1 MSSPTQPASRAD
13 LARAW
18 VDAVGPTIEV
28 PLPQE
33 TVEQCLR
40 DNVDRLVDALQQEP
54 FHPEPVTQAAAAL
67 VTRGI
72 AGRHSLAHTVGLL
85 GRVLPS
91 LPELSD
97 VNELT
102 SKIASALGA
111 VVAGYTTALRHRH
124 FDERNAW
131 FREVFNSAPV
141 GMVISR
147 LDGTVV
153 ETNGALTELLYY
165 RPADLAGRELAE
177 AFHPDDAALLRAG
190 YQSLLV
196 GKRGRLQRRA
206 KVITGRGDATWVA
219 LTVSLLRDPEG
230 TAIRYLTMVEDI
242 AERQLLEQ
250 RVRHQSLHD
259 LLTGLPNRLHFAIHL
274 EEQLERDRNA
284 AFLVC
289 KIDLDCFGVVTDGLG
304 ISIGDL
310 LLRSVAARLESL
322 VAAEQAFVARIDADE
337 FAILIEESP
346 TTPNAASLAARINA
360 ELSEPVYLAGRG
372 LAVSACVGIVRRTA
386 GETEAKELIRAAEAT
401 LHRVKRT
408 GRGQW
413 GLYDP
418 SVDTQDRIQY
428 ALATEMPGAWEN
440 GHVTLSYQPLVRL
453 DPAAADTGHTVALA
467 ALLGWDHPEH
477 GVVQHDDCL
486 ALAEQTGLV
495 LTIGRWMLRQ
505 ACEQLRAWRDERG
518 ATVPAVRIDLTTYL
532 TQDPDLVE
540 LVRDTLAETRLV
552 PADIQLGMPAEV
564 VAAAHSDAVDNV
576 STLADIGVRIVL
588 TRYGQAVGNLA
599 LLESV
604 PVAGVELAEPL
615 VRIAATTPDSV
626 VGPALAVLVPLI
638 RRTGAAVLVT
648 GIDSAEQAA
657 WWREIGADSGRG
669 AALPVGGSSSTANPG
684 FSGP

>member
-1 MSSPTQPASRAD
+1 MGHHMSSPAQPVSRAE

-18 VDAVGPTIEV
+18 AHAVGPTTEV
-28 PLPQE
+28 PLPPE
-33 TVEQCLR
+33 TIERCLR

-54 FHPEPVTQAAAAL
+54 FSPDAVADTAAAL
-67 VTRGI
+67 VARGI
-72 AGRHSLAHTVGLL
+72 AGDDSLACTVELL
-85 GRVLPS
+85 GRVLPT
-91 LPELSD
+91 LPELSAID
-97 VNELT
+97 GLT
-102 SKIASALGA
+102 GKIASALGA
-111 VVAGYTTALRHRH
+111 VVTGYRAAVRRRH

-131 FREVFNSAPV
+131 FREVFDSAPM

-177 AFHPDDAALLRAG
+177 ILHPDDAALLQAG
-190 YQSLLV
+190 YQALID
-196 GKRGRLQRRA
+196 GKRGRLQRRTR
-206 KVITGRGDATWVA
+206 VITGRGDATWVA
-219 LTVSLLRDPEG
+219 LTVSLLRDVTG
-230 TAIRYLTMVEDI
+230 QATHHVTMVEDI

-274 EEQLERDRNA
+274 EEQLERDHNA
-284 AFLVC
+284 AFMIC
-289 KIDLDCFGVVTDGLG
+289 KIDLDCFGIVTDGLG

-310 LLRSVAARLESL
+310 LLRSVAARLETL
-322 VAAEQAFVARIDADE
+322 VADERAFVARIDADE

-346 TTPNAASLAARINA
+346 TTPNAATLAARINA

-401 LHRVKRT
+401 LHRIKRT

-418 SVDTQDRIQY
+418 SADAEDRARY
-428 ALATEMPGAWEN
+428 ALATSMPAAWED
-440 GHVTLSYQPLVRL
+440 GQVTLSYQPLVRL
-453 DPAAADTGHTVALA
+453 DPAAADTDHTVALA

-518 ATVPAVRIDLTTYL
+518 AAVPPVCIDLTTYL

-540 LVRDTLAETRLV
+540 LVQDTLTATQLG
-552 PADIQLGMPAEV
+552 PADIQLGMPTEV
-564 VAAAHSDAVDNV
+564 IVAAHGDAVDNV
-576 STLADIGVRIVL
+576 GTLADIGVRIVL
-588 TRYGQAVGNLA
+588 TRYGQAVGNLS
-599 LLESV
+599 LLESL

-615 VRIAATTPDSV
+615 VRMAATRPDSV
-626 VGPALAVLVPLI
+626 VRPALADLVPLI
-638 RRTGAAVLVT
+638 RRTGGAVVVT
-648 GIDSAEQAA
+648 GIDSAEQAQ
-657 WWREIGADSGRG
+657 WWRNIGADSGRG
-669 AALPVGGSSSTANPG
+669 AALAR
-684 FSGP
+684 